1 MGPESWANRSSNV
14 GSGGAKARDSQ
25 AFLGCGHEN
34 GEMEYQ
40 NMTKNLKKSRN
51 LDISIIVRFT

>member
-1 MGPESWANRSSNV
+1 MGPESWANRSSNI

-25 AFLGCGHEN
+25 AFLGGCGHEN

-40 NMTKNLKKSRN
+40 NMIKKISKNLE
-51 LDISIIVRFT
+51 TWT